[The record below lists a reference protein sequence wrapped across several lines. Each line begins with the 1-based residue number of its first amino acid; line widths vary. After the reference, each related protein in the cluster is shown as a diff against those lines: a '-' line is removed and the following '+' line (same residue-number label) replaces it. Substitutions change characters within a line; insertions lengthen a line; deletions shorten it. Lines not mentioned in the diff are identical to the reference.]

1 MQRARGGSGGC
12 RSSRLYSEV
21 ATLPVIR
28 EEDQIELRSI
38 GDLSRFESVVGKAI
52 IRLSCEGLLTFVD
65 LLGRGSS
72 MNLEFIFF
80 SSSTRDEQS
89 NFLTAPFLS

>member
-1 MQRARGGSGGC
+1 MQKTYEDVALLSEWSSQFAFVCAGGGSGGC

-38 GDLSRFESVVGKAI
+38 GDLSRFESVMGKAI
-52 IRLSCEGLLTFVD
+52 IRLSCEGY
-65 LLGRGSS
+65 
-72 MNLEFIFF
+72 
-80 SSSTRDEQS
+80 
-89 NFLTAPFLS
+89 